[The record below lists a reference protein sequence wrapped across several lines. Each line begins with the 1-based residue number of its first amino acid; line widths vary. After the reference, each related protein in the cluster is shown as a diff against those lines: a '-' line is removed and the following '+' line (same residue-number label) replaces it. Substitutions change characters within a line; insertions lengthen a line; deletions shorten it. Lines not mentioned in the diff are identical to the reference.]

1 MEWTLK
7 NIIKIVDETKELTKD
22 EQSKVALSMPI
33 FACALY
39 VSHMELRHKISVSI

>member
-7 NIIKIVDETKELTKD
+7 NIIQIVDETD
-22 EQSKVALSMPI
+22 EHSKVALSMPI

-39 VSHMELRHKISVSI
+39 VSHMKLRHKISVAI